1 MLRSGQNQVEVLL
14 SFSLPILCSLRKCGI
29 NPTSALLVWEDRRRK
44 AQMRWL
50 SKSTFTVLS
59 RKPWLSSKTRAR
71 TQQGYFYTSLK
82 FMYNPTEICGF
93 RPSTDLHLNA
103 SLEEKEWCYL
113 WNYSGLPL
121 ALALNSTAPAPRAY
135 LATKNQP
142 EGPNQFIRANK
153 QFKAS
158 SS

>member
-1 MLRSGQNQVEVLL
+1 MGRQEKEGTDEMAFQKHSHCFITEAMAVFQ
-14 SFSLPILCSLRKCGI
+14 
-29 NPTSALLVWEDRRRK
+29 D
-44 AQMRWL
+44 
-50 SKSTFTVLS
+50 
-59 RKPWLSSKTRAR
+59 RAR